1 MALIKRY
8 GQSEDTGNGN
18 GNGNGNSTTE
28 IANTYADEI
37 DLDSYADLRNIDL
50 SIYSTAQKEA
60 ALYIAANDYIDGMH
74 DFIGVKLEDEQ
85 VMKLYT
91 DLVTYDDAS
100 KDIISVNCEAAILQL
115 KGALFVEQTA
125 AVALGQIKSTTSKL
139 DVLEKSVEYVEG
151 TARTTG
157 TINTSRLERI
167 LRPYLAFGGGSILNM
182 RF

>member
-1 MALIKRY
+1 MALIK
-8 GQSEDTGNGN
+8 ETGEGLA
-18 GNGNGNSTTE
+18 T
-28 IANTYADEI
+28 ANVYADEL
-37 DLDSYADLRNIDL
+37 DLDSHADLRNIDL

-60 ALYIAANDYIDGMH
+60 ALYVAANDYIDGMH
-74 DFIGVKLEDEQ
+74 DFMGDKVNSSQ
-85 VMKLYT
+85 GMKLYT
-91 DLVTYDDAS
+91 DLIEYADAS
-100 KDIISVNCEAAILQL
+100 KDIINVNCEAAILQL

-157 TINTSRLERI
+157 TINTSRLERM
-167 LRPYLAFGGGSILNM
+167 LRPYLALGGGSVLNM